1 MKQQTDFFKAAGIV
15 VLCIFRSTPQNVA
28 RVAFGDKSSQ
38 DNNTKDDEDK
48 AAGHA
53 LSDRNGSVYKSYQVK
68 AKGSILKGTISIA
81 KNMNS
86 KYKQYTNIGA
96 IIKETTQGGSRGINA
111 MKQLP
116 ADFLIDENGIIVDV
130 FRATTSSEHM
140 PFERLEA
147 FVPEGKRCQCNKKD
161 CISSNCRRRYEEIRK
176 ENEALFGANHMYGV

>member
-1 MKQQTDFFKAAGIV
+1 MKAAGIV

-28 RVAFGDKSSQ
+28 RVAFGKGGSSNRDE
-38 DNNTKDDEDK
+38 DNDTKDDDK
-48 AAGHA
+48 DKVAVGHA

-68 AKGSILKGTISIA
+68 AKGSILKGTMSIA

-96 IIKETTQGGSRGINA
+96 IMKETTQGGSRGINA

-147 FVPEGKRCQCNKKD
+147 FVPEGKRCQCNKKG

-176 ENEALFGANHMYGV
+176 ENEAMFGAI